1 MKSFLYVILSGLSWL
16 IAVPGYAQKI
26 GTAFNEL
33 YFAEN
38 FETDEGRWPVL
49 SDAEGLFI
57 LQNKEYFIKRH
68 SKRGEEIIKPNYKNN
83 LSSFRLIAAFS
94 IEPKSSERSGMGIIF
109 MMQSDLSGYFL
120 EINSKKEYRIR
131 KLEGVKNYYLS
142 GTEKTEGWV
151 KSSFIKEPGKINYL
165 EVRTEKMVYDI
176 YINNSFVQSFA
187 DVSLRQGDFGLV
199 IGPEAA
205 ARVSGIYLFTGNK
218 TGSNSEIK
226 SGRENKDFEA
236 LLQENNYLKELL
248 NRLTENFNN
257 DTLLIFTEELYR
269 QKSISDSLLKVNYE
283 LQQNIL
289 KHEKTPWPER
299 SKTVPEKSNN

>member
-1 MKSFLYVILSGLSWL
+1 MKSFLYVFVFGLSWL
-16 IAVPGYAQKI
+16 ISVHGYTQKI
-26 GTAFNEL
+26 RTSFNEL

-57 LQNKEYFIKRH
+57 IQNKEYFIKRH
-68 SKRGEEIIKPNYKNN
+68 SKEGEEIIRPNYKNN
-83 LSSFRLIAAFS
+83 LSSFRLMAALS
-94 IEPKSSERSGMGIIF
+94 LEPKSSERSGMGMVF
-109 MMQSDLSGYFL
+109 MMRSDLSGYFL
-120 EINSKKEYRIR
+120 EINGKKEYRIR

-165 EVRTEKMVYDI
+165 EVRTERMVYDI

-199 IGPEAA
+199 IGPEVA
-205 ARVSGIYLFTGNK
+205 ARISGIYLFTGN
-218 TGSNSEIK
+218 NSEPK
-226 SGRENKDFEA
+226 PDREDKDFEA
-236 LLQENNYLKELL
+236 ILQENNYLKELL
-248 NRLTENFNN
+248 NKLTVNLNN

-283 LQQNIL
+283 LQQKIL
-289 KHEKTPWPER
+289 KYEKTPGPER
-299 SKTVPEKSNN
+299 NKTVPEKSNN